1 MLYQLIIAIGLL
13 SFALNLVL
21 NLRSLKIPR
30 GDSKIPG
37 SAPLISILIPARDE
51 EINIEACLESLRQ
64 QDYPNFEVIVL
75 DDGSGDNTAGIVER
89 ISAKDNRLR
98 LLRGEP
104 LPEGWAGKPF
114 ACYQLARKARGSWL
128 LFVDADTTHAPHM
141 LRSVL
146 ALMLGSNISMLSG
159 FPRQLA
165 NSLPQKVA
173 IPVLYFVILSWV
185 PLWWF
190 HRSRQ
195 PRPSLAIGQ
204 FLLFPQGEYWRIGGH
219 KAVKSKILEDV
230 WLAVEVSRHGGRHVS
245 VDLSPVVSC
254 NMYRNF

>member
-98 LLRGEP
+98 LIRGGP
-104 LPEGWAGKPF
+104 PPQGWA
-114 ACYQLARKARGSWL
+114 
-128 LFVDADTTHAPHM
+128 
-141 LRSVL
+141 
-146 ALMLGSNISMLSG
+146 
-159 FPRQLA
+159 
-165 NSLPQKVA
+165 
-173 IPVLYFVILSWV
+173 
-185 PLWWF
+185 
-190 HRSRQ
+190 
-195 PRPSLAIGQ
+195 
-204 FLLFPQGEYWRIGGH
+204 
-219 KAVKSKILEDV
+219 
-230 WLAVEVSRHGGRHVS
+230 RH
-245 VDLSPVVSC
+245 
-254 NMYRNF
+254 